1 MKKPIIVIIVIL
13 LMATLFLTGCKNT
26 EERSALATVRQYVKL
41 WNAQDAGGVFE
52 ITHQKSRTMGYKNQL
67 DLQFA
72 TYDVQFK
79 IEDLSFDKI
88 ENGYAYLPFVAT
100 MKKSDSSDFQNVRI
114 TGTFVLAKEN
124 DEWKVLQMMVTDMQ
138 NID

>member
-1 MKKPIIVIIVIL
+1 MKKTTLVIIVVL
-13 LMATLFLTGCKNT
+13 LMATLFLSGCKNS
-26 EERSALATVRQYVKL
+26 EERTAFATVRQYVKL

-52 ITHQKSRTMGYKNQL
+52 ITHQKTRTMGYKNQL

-79 IEDLSFDKI
+79 IEELSFDKI

-100 MKKSDSSDFQNVRI
+100 MKKTDSSDFQNVRI

-124 DEWKVLQMMVTDMQ
+124 DKWKVLQMMVTDMQ
-138 NID
+138 NIE

>member
-1 MKKPIIVIIVIL
+1 MKKATILFIVVL
-13 LMATLFLTGCKNT
+13 LLATLLLSGCKKS
-26 EERSALATVRQYVKL
+26 EERTALSTVRQYVKL
-41 WNAQDAGGVFE
+41 WNAKDAGGVFE
-52 ITHQKSRTMGYKNQL
+52 MTHQKNRTMGYKNQL

-79 IEDLSFDKI
+79 IEELSFDKI

-100 MKKSDSSDFQNVRI
+100 MKKTDSSDFQNVRI

-124 DEWKVLQMMVTDMQ
+124 DKWKVLQMMVTDMQ